1 MHIHTPTTNRTPRT
15 RKAQCHHHYSS
26 NTDKT
31 SHTSI
36 KPSLQSDN
44 LIDAAFVMLLQRFVE
59 CVSDSRTYSQFR
71 QVENPQKILSGSIQA
86 QNLHAQIFQENFSG
100 YKADNEA
107 KHAIHE
113 PHLSIKYTGRG
124 TRLRHIT
131 YILQFHGLQEK
142 STNIMQFFSISHLLP
157 HTERENDVRSRWKG
171 VISAYTENEE
181 EKEILLHFRHSAL
194 NTK

>member
-1 MHIHTPTTNRTPRT
+1 MNDNLVLPLVGTQHHLFIVKEIGQQRWEQKDSKRCIYIPQRQIGLREHERQ
-15 RKAQCHHHYSS
+15 QCHHHYSS

-36 KPSLQSDN
+36 EPSLQSDN

-142 STNIMQFFSISHLLP
+142 STNIMQFGLLATIS
-157 HTERENDVRSRWKG
+157 
-171 VISAYTENEE
+171 
-181 EKEILLHFRHSAL
+181 
-194 NTK
+194 